1 MEPTAPA
8 LRKLAGQANSTLHT
22 VHTRRDIVPRGAV
35 DRCWLAPA
43 RPRARR
49 ERASAWSRQPL
60 QRSSGGFHERVRKD
74 ADGARVPDGRCASLR
89 RRPREVHTQRR
100 APDLLTPPCAGVE
113 EIEFV
118 TPVDI
123 WRRAGFEVTVAAL
136 RCGVPPALGPVRFA

>member
-1 MEPTAPA
+1 MVIMPCYQKVTGLNVPVHNIMCTMKE
-8 LRKLAGQANSTLHT
+8 LQSTENMHPPFN
-22 VHTRRDIVPRGAV
+22 HTRICQGSVLRHLFR
-35 DRCWLAPA
+35 L
-43 RPRARR
+43 
-49 ERASAWSRQPL
+49 
-60 QRSSGGFHERVRKD
+60 RSGFHERVRKD

-123 WRRAGFEVTVAAL
+123 WRRAGFEVPVAAL